1 MSFLC
6 PSQVRLG
13 NDESE
18 LVIPAKICDLHTFSQ
33 CSFFLHFLHSAS
45 RAGQSA
51 RGCL

>member
-6 PSQVRLG
+6 PSHARLG

-18 LVIPAKICDLHTFSQ
+18 LVIPAEICDIHTFAQ
-33 CSFFLHFLHSAS
+33 CHFFLHFLHSAS

-51 RGCL
+51 RGRL